1 MTSRRAQPEHGL
13 QIQINK
19 FVREMVASSHQFA
32 SHDRSPARTALQ
44 HAREKMRGMVAGWP
58 DTELLLPGGVTFRC
72 ELKAPGNYPT
82 EEQRVVGARLRALG
96 HPWAWANSV
105 TGYLKAAREAGV
117 PFHPNADLRAE
128 DLDLVLQGAAMK
140 RKGVA
145 PKSYRAPRAATPR
158 RKGGITTAKLI
169 GM

>member
-1 MTSRRAQPEHGL
+1 MTGRIAHPEREL
-13 QIQINK
+13 QTQVRK
-19 FVREMVASSHQFA
+19 FVREMVACSHQFA
-32 SHDRSPARTALQ
+32 AHDRGPARTELQ
-44 HAREKMRGMVAGWP
+44 YSREKMSGMVAGWP

-72 ELKAPGNYPT
+72 ELKAPGNHPT
-82 EEQRVVGARLRALG
+82 EEQRVVGAKLRSLG

-117 PFHPNADLRAE
+117 PFRPYADLRAQ

-140 RKGVA
+140 RKAVA
-145 PKSYRAPRAATPR
+145 PKSYRAPRATKPR
-158 RKGGITTAKLI
+158 RKGAITTAKLI